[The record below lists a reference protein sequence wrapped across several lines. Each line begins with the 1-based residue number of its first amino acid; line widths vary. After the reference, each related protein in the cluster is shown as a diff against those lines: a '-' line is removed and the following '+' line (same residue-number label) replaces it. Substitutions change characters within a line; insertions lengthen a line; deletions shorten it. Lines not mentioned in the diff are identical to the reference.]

1 MRFIKQLID
10 RDKGSITFLLANL
23 NKSNLNK
30 NNFFF
35 SNLNKKNKLLK
46 FIFNAEEL
54 SFAIYLKLLS
64 NSRLVTSET
73 F

>member
-10 RDKGSITFLLANL
+10 RGKGSITFLLANL
-23 NKSNLNK
+23 NK
-30 NNFFF
+30 